1 MKFLHDHGMTHTDL
15 KPENILFIDSSYEI
29 MWNVDRHREER
40 ILRCCEIKLIDF
52 GSTTFDDEVKLG
64 CHLVKKLIGGTSLGV
79 FEEFYF
85 FLPLNRIGFVQ
96 PRQGRI

>member
-52 GSTTFDDEVKLG
+52 GSTTFDDEV
-64 CHLVKKLIGGTSLGV
+64 
-79 FEEFYF
+79 
-85 FLPLNRIGFVQ
+85 
-96 PRQGRI
+96 